1 MNTTNTA
8 PVISRRTALAS
19 LGAGGL
25 GLTLANAARP
35 ANAQDAS
42 PGFANHPIVGVW
54 RAITPGGPSLVI
66 FHPDGSAV
74 FIIPATIQD
83 PQLGVVSQTA
93 EVAVWEP
100 TGEGSIHY
108 TSSWLRSDATGTFL
122 GFSTV
127 EGYPSVSE
135 DGQTLHDDLSQ
146 VKITNRDADGV
157 IVEEIS
163 PAGAPPVVA
172 YRMTVG
178 SPGFPEATPEA
189 GTPTT

>member
-1 MNTTNTA
+1 MTSSTTDSLM
-8 PVISRRTALAS
+8 SRRSALAG

-74 FIIPATIQD
+74 FIIPATFAD
-83 PQLGVVSQTA
+83 PQLGVVSQTT

-100 TGEGSIHY
+100 TGEAQHPLHLELVALGCDWDLPRFQY
-108 TSSWLRSDATGTFL
+108 RRGLPKRERGWADTARRSVTG
-122 GFSTV
+122 
-127 EGYPSVSE
+127 E
-135 DGQTLHDDLSQ
+135 DHEPRCGRCH
-146 VKITNRDADGV
+146 R
-157 IVEEIS
+157 
-163 PAGAPPVVA
+163 
-172 YRMTVG
+172 
-178 SPGFPEATPEA
+178 
-189 GTPTT
+189 